1 MPPRPS
7 RDDTGIAQARQPKDG
22 GGLVEPLAERFWE
35 TKTLEQLDPA
45 EWEALCDR
53 CGRCCLVKLE
63 DEDTGEIVNT
73 DIGCKLFDAG
83 TCACANYAK
92 RHRKVSDCIQLTP
105 AVVRAL
111 RWLPG
116 SCAYRL
122 VAEGRPL
129 NDWHPLVSGS
139 PDTVHE
145 AGISVRD
152 RLSGTEATVKMREYV
167 DHVVDWPELS
177 PSS

>member
-7 RDDTGIAQARQPKDG
+7 RDDTGIAEARQPKDG
-22 GGLVEPLAERFWE
+22 SGLAERFWE
-35 TKTLEQLDPA
+35 TKTLEQLNPA

-63 DEDTGEIVNT
+63 DEDTGQIVNT

-83 TCACANYAK
+83 TCACSDYAK
-92 RHRKVSDCIQLTP
+92 RHRRVSDCLQLTP

-111 RWLPG
+111 PWLPG

-122 VAEGRPL
+122 VAERRPL
-129 NDWHPLVSGS
+129 YDWHPLVSGS
-139 PDTVHE
+139 PESVHE
-145 AGISVRD
+145 AGISMRD
-152 RLSGTEATVKMREYV
+152 RLSGTEATVKMRHYV

-177 PSS
+177 PLL

>member
-1 MPPRPS
+1 MPPRLS
-7 RDDTGIAQARQPKDG
+7 RDDTDPAQTRQPKDG
-22 GGLVEPLAERFWE
+22 VGLSARFWE
-35 TKTLEQLDPA
+35 TKTLEAMSPA

-63 DEDTGEIVNT
+63 DEDTGQILHT
-73 DIGCKLFDAG
+73 DIGCRLLDSG
-83 TCACANYAK
+83 TCACTDYVR
-92 RHRKVSDCIQLTP
+92 RHRRVSDCIQLTP
-105 AVVRAL
+105 DTVRAL

-129 NDWHPLVSGS
+129 ADWHPLVSGS
-139 PDTVHE
+139 SESVHE

-152 RLSGTEATVKMREYV
+152 RVGGSETTIKVRDYV
-167 DHVVDWPELS
+167 DHIVEWDELS
-177 PSS
+177 PLP